1 MQIRWYGHAAFRLT
15 PENGPSIIT
24 DPYLPDLVGY
34 APIPDT
40 ADLVITSSDDDDG
53 HCRADLLPG
62 EPEVLN
68 AVDVIGMGGATTV
81 HGVEIRVLEAMEWE
95 HHPDHAIPGQNA
107 MYRFELDGIR
117 IAHMGDVG
125 NRLTEEQMAFYEDVD
140 LLLALTGGG
149 LTIKLPDL
157 MEMIHIQKPKVVIP
171 MHFRTLTYKPR
182 RSHWVEGFLANFHDE
197 QVDFAFGYD
206 AELTKAD
213 IPDETRVLVMDYM
226 R

>member
-24 DPYLPDLVGY
+24 DPYLPELVGY

-40 ADLVITSSDDDDG
+40 ADLVITSSGDDDG

-62 EPEVLN
+62 KPEVLN
-68 AVDVIGMGGATTV
+68 AVDVIGMGGSTKV
-81 HGVEIRVLEAMEWE
+81 QGVEIRVLEAMEWE

-107 MYRFELDGIR
+107 MYRFELDGIK

-125 NRLTEEQMAFYEDVD
+125 NRLNAEQMAFYEDVD

-171 MHFRTLTYKPR
+171 MHFRTLIYKPR

-206 AELTKAD
+206 TELTKAD

>member
-15 PENGPSIIT
+15 PQTGPSIIT
-24 DPYLPDLVGY
+24 DPYLPELVGY

-62 EPEVLN
+62 TPEVLN
-68 AVDVIGMGGATTV
+68 AVDVIGQGGTTTV
-81 HGVEIRVLEAMEWE
+81 QGVEIKVLEAMEWE
-95 HHPDHAIPGQNA
+95 HHPDHEIPGQNA
-107 MYRFELDGIR
+107 MYRFELDGIK

-125 NRLTEEQMAFYEDVD
+125 NRLNDEQMAFYEDVD

-182 RSHWVEGFLANFHDE
+182 RSHWVEGFLQNFHDS

-206 AELTKAD
+206 AELTASD
-213 IPDETRVLVMDYM
+213 IPEETRVLVMDYM

>member
-1 MQIRWYGHAAFRLT
+1 MHIRWYGHAAFRLR
-15 PENGPSIIT
+15 PEDGPSIMT

-62 EPEVLN
+62 NPEVLN
-68 AVDVIGMGGATTV
+68 AVDVIGMGGSTIV
-81 HGVEIRVLEAMEWE
+81 QGVEIRVLGAMEWE

-107 MYRFELDGIR
+107 MYRFELDGMK

-125 NRLTEEQMAFYEDVD
+125 NRLNDEQMAFYEDVD

-157 MEMIHIQKPKVVIP
+157 MEMIHVQKPKIVIP

-206 AELTKAD
+206 TELTKDD

>member
-1 MQIRWYGHAAFRLT
+1 MKIRWYGHAAFGLF
-15 PENGPSIIT
+15 PKDGPSIIT

-34 APIPDT
+34 APIPET

-53 HCRADLLPG
+53 HCRADLVPG
-62 EPEVLN
+62 TPQVLN
-68 AVDVIGMGGATTV
+68 ALDLLKTGGK
-81 HGVEIRVLEAMEWE
+81 GEIAGLEITAMEAMEWE
-95 HHPDHAIPGQNA
+95 HHPDHEIPGQNA
-107 MYRFELDGIR
+107 MYRFTLDGIR

-125 NRLTEEQMAFYEDVD
+125 NRLTDEQLAFYEDVD
-140 LLLALTGGG
+140 VLLALTGGG

-157 MEMIHIQKPKVVIP
+157 MEMIHIQKPKIVIP

-206 AELTKAD
+206 AEVTKESL
-213 IPDETRVLVMDYM
+213 PESTRVLVMDYM